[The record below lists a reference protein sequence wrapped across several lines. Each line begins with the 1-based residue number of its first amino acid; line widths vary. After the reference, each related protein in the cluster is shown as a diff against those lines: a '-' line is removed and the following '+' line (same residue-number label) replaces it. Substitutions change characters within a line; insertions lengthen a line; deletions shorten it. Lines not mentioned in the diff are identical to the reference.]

1 MHLLLSPTHYCWSLY
16 RNLILGV
23 VALGAIMKGI
33 SIFIKG
39 APESFSILPPEVTV
53 AYRKPQSWPLPNTK
67 CTNALIL
74 NPPGIRPTRMYFCYV
89 LCINT
94 WSMAFYY
101 SSLRR
106 LRGMKRGLGVA
117 VGVETTRMRR
127 RTKEWRTGNSIWR
140 QSFLDFGSQEEQRK
154 VTHRLFIIQRGLIP
168 KVPWMSDISHLQM
181 WAWPSDSTWLNGS
194 IYVPRI
200 GVCNYLTGFV
210 PSLAWLPLWE

>member
-39 APESFSILPPEVTV
+39 APESFSTLLPPEVIV
-53 AYRKPQSWPLPNTK
+53 AYRKPQSWPSPNTK

-94 WSMAFYY
+94 WFMAFYY

-106 LRGMKRGLGVA
+106 LRDEERLGCSCWCGDHKDEKKDQRVKNWEQHMKA
-117 VGVETTRMRR
+117 II
-127 RTKEWRTGNSIWR
+127 S
-140 QSFLDFGSQEEQRK
+140 
-154 VTHRLFIIQRGLIP
+154 RL
-168 KVPWMSDISHLQM
+168 
-181 WAWPSDSTWLNGS
+181 WPSRETEKSNT
-194 IYVPRI
+194 
-200 GVCNYLTGFV
+200 
-210 PSLAWLPLWE
+210 